1 MIVRIIAL
9 PVAVEGLLMLLC
21 AWVGMAMGDA
31 TAHHIVLPAAVTTV
45 GGTLCYLA
53 SRLRRHS
60 AAGRMAYLGVTL
72 LWIVLASVGTIPLL
86 ASGSFTSFTDAFFE
100 SMAGFTTAGASL
112 FGQVEQL
119 PACIVLW
126 RSLSQWI
133 GGFGIVLL
141 VLAVVPT
148 LGIGSYS
155 LYTAEI
161 SSADNTAKL
170 DTSISHTI
178 RHTLT
183 VYVSLTVIFI
193 ALLVASGLT
202 PWQAVNLTFTHI
214 SSGGFALFNDGIAS
228 LSHTQQL
235 ILLFAMMLSGIN
247 FAFLYLLFSLKFQSL
262 RQKLDQLSFY
272 LLLTVA
278 ATAVSMTALHYRM
291 HYGWSDALRLG
302 ALQSASA
309 ITTTGTMAA
318 DTRLWWPPLTLLF
331 LLLTLCGGMAGS
343 TSGSIKAMRVLILL
357 RNVKKSVLGHLH
369 PHAVDPVR
377 LNGRPVSSHIIT
389 NVMVIFMVYVATI
402 LLGTVILMLCGIN
415 ATESIGAAAA
425 CITGYGP
432 GLGLSGGFGCY
443 AAFTAT
449 AKGVCSFLMLMG
461 RLECM
466 TVLVLILPSFWKRG

>member
-193 ALLVASGLT
+193 ALLVASGLM

-247 FAFLYLLFSLKFQSL
+247 FAFLYLLFSLKFKSL

-331 LLLTLCGGMAGS
+331 LLLALCGGMAGS
-343 TSGSIKAMRVLILL
+343 TSGGIKAMRVLILL

-377 LNGRPVSSHIIT
+377 LNGKPLADSLVT
-389 NVMVIFMVYVATI
+389 NVMVIFFVYLFT
-402 LLGTVILMLCGIN
+402 L
-415 ATESIGAAAA
+415 IGASAALLLTGMAPIEAVGDAVA
-425 CITGYGP
+425 CLSGYGP
-432 GLGLSGGFGCY
+432 GLATSGGFGSY
-443 AAFTAT
+443 AHLPSA
-449 AKGVCSFLMLMG
+449 AKLICSLLMLLG
-461 RLECM
+461 RLECIPA
-466 TVLVLILPSFWKRG
+466 LILLTPAFWKR

>member
-1 MIVRIIAL
+1 
-9 PVAVEGLLMLLC
+9 MLLC
-21 AWVGMAMGDA
+21 AWVGIALGDG
-31 TAHHIVLPAAVTTV
+31 TAHHIVPAAVVTTV
-45 GGTLCYLA
+45 AGAMCYL
-53 SRLRRHS
+53 LTRRRGRS
-60 AAGRMAYLGVTL
+60 AAGRMAYLGVTM
-72 LWIVLASVGTIPLL
+72 LWIVLGAVGTIPMLTTRAL
-86 ASGSFTSFTDAFFE
+86 SSPVDAFFE

-126 RSLSQWI
+126 RSLTQWI

-183 VYVSLTVIFI
+183 VYVSLTAIFI
-193 ALLVASGLT
+193 ALLMASGLSA
-202 PWQAVNLTFTHI
+202 WQAVNLTFTHI

-228 LSHTQQL
+228 LSHTQQF
-235 ILLFAMMLSGIN
+235 ILLVAMMLSGIN
-247 FAFLYLLFSLKFQSL
+247 FAFLYLLFSLKFGAL

-272 LLLTVA
+272 LLLTLA
-278 ATAVSMTALHYRM
+278 ATGVSMAALHYGM
-291 HYGWSDALRLG
+291 HYGWGDALRLG

-331 LLLTLCGGMAGS
+331 LLLALCGGMAGS
-343 TSGSIKAMRVLILL
+343 TSGGLKAMRVLILL
-357 RNVKKSVLGHLH
+357 RNVKKSVLRQLH

-377 LNGRPVSSHIIT
+377 LNGKPLSDSLVT
-389 NVMVIFMVYVATI
+389 NVLVIFFVYLFTLIAASAALLLTGMTPIEAVGDAVAC
-402 LLGTVILMLCGIN
+402 L
-415 ATESIGAAAA
+415 S
-425 CITGYGP
+425 GYGP
-432 GLGLSGGFGCY
+432 GLATSGGYGSY
-443 AAFTAT
+443 MHLPWAA
-449 AKGVCSFLMLMG
+449 KLICSLLMLLG
-461 RLECM
+461 RLECIPA
-466 TVLVLILPSFWKRG
+466 LILLTPAFWKK